1 MFHLST
7 NRRPTSSVSVE
18 QKIGTNNAPK
28 CSASAK
34 LVCAPAMVT
43 TQNRFPAANS
53 QVELKD
59 CLGSPTVLRSSP
71 VYGSR
76 ISAVVGSEGV
86 IGRNRSMQSQ
96 WTPEDVDPDVIPNQF
111 GKLLG

>member
-1 MFHLST
+1 M
-7 NRRPTSSVSVE
+7 E

-28 CSASAK
+28 CSVSAK
-34 LVCAPAMVT
+34 LVCAPATVT
-43 TQNRFPAANS
+43 TQKRFPAANS

-59 CLGSPTVLRSSP
+59 CLGSPTVLRSSS
-71 VYGSR
+71 VYASR
-76 ISAVVGSEGV
+76 SGAMVGREDE

-111 GKLLG
+111 GK